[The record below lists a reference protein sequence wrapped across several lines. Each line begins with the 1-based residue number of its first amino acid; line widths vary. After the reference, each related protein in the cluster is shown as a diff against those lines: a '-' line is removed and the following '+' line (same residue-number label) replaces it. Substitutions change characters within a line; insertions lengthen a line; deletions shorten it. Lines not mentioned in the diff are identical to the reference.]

1 MRAGQSI
8 DGQGILMRIAG
19 LVAFAAVMSVGTPAL
34 AQQQQTEIV
43 FCNKTGSK
51 IFTAL
56 AHVPQTTKKWTL
68 TAWQTIPAGGCK
80 SVARWNTALFY
91 YYAEKEGRTLHW
103 PAQSGVDKTF
113 CVPSRAITR
122 EIVGGTCASGERSV
136 GFKGTVPNAG
146 KYTINLGS

>member
-1 MRAGQSI
+1 
-8 DGQGILMRIAG
+8 MRIAA

-91 YYAEKEGRTLHW
+91 YYAEKEGRTVHW
-103 PAQSGVDKTF
+103 PAKAGVDKTF

-122 EIVGGTCASGERSV
+122 EIVGGTCAAGERNV

-146 KYTINLGS
+146 KYTINLNS

>member
-1 MRAGQSI
+1 MRAGLSF
-8 DGQGILMRIAG
+8 DGQGNLMRIAA
-19 LVAFAAVMSVGTPAL
+19 LVAVAAVMSVGTPAL
-34 AQQQQTEIV
+34 AQQQH
-43 FCNKTGSK
+43 GSK

-91 YYAEKEGRTLHW
+91 YYAEKEGRTYHW
-103 PAQSGVDKTF
+103 PGKSGVDKTF

-122 EIVGGTCASGERSV
+122 EIVGGTCAAGERSV

-146 KYTINLGS
+146 KYTINLTS

>member
-1 MRAGQSI
+1 
-8 DGQGILMRIAG
+8 MRIAA
-19 LVAFAAVMSVGTPAL
+19 LVAFAAVMSVGTPVL

-56 AHVPQTTKKWTL
+56 AHVPQTTGKWTL
-68 TAWQTIPAGGCK
+68 TAWQTIPAGSCK

-91 YYAEKEGRTLHW
+91 YYAEKEGRTFHW
-103 PAQSGVDKTF
+103 PGQSGVDKTF

-122 EIVGGTCASGERSV
+122 EIVGGTCPSGERSV

-146 KYTINLGS
+146 KYTINLTS